1 MYVYIV
7 CTTTIS
13 NFSGQNPEKTNQTKL
28 FFKNLKNAC
37 LFKKLYNFLS
47 FPLCISCSPLE
58 VIASSE
64 DGTPGCSS
72 KNPATN
78 TELALS
84 TVTSQIVNN
93 STYKLDFKQ
102 RRHKN
107 NNNGSEGCGNNGSKR
122 QRRKSSCT
130 SCGGAA
136 GSGNV
141 GQRLTPEEALTA
153 AAHSAAAAVAWQQQP
168 QNSVTSAGSTNS
180 SYSSGAK
187 DDDSSYSA
195 VGGDSSS
202 SNSCNCDITGDNST
216 LHGFGVGDIS
226 SFIGDEDCVGG
237 DDDDPDNPDAAD
249 LSSQTLRTA
258 AIVAAVAAAAKEK
271 AAVVDTGHT
280 DRESF
285 TKGCQDAADDTNGDT
300 KIIASTEH
308 CGNDSLED
316 VQNVDDNED
325 VIVRRNT
332 LTKRFFVRRSCRI
345 SDEED
350 NENNHGGEEFDED
363 EPEGTTIDIDE
374 QEELAQQYEEYN
386 EQDEEDD
393 IDVEGGDDEEADEYY
408 EEEEDDTQAFTPF
421 YSSSAE
427 LIDNFGGGAGKFFN
441 IMDFERGG
449 ASSSTFTPNGNKETG
464 LGEMPHSLNT
474 QADLGGGTNIMGNH
488 SSLYYTNCLSS
499 HLLAFL
505 YRHRYY
511 GYCKHSGNNERY
523 HNWTQWRWWS
533 EAGCCRRNK
542 ATAAAWQTTARSTG
556 ASPFLSRKKEPYTIP
571 LYSHCGMEVSFFNQC
586 SQYIFLLMKLYKL
599 LSSNCFMV
607 FHNLQNTITDHSSS
621 LSC

>member
-1 MYVYIV
+1 M
-7 CTTTIS
+7 S
-13 NFSGQNPEKTNQTKL
+13 
-28 FFKNLKNAC
+28 
-37 LFKKLYNFLS
+37 
-47 FPLCISCSPLE
+47 ISCTPLE

-64 DGTPGCSS
+64 DSTPGCSS
-72 KNPATN
+72 KKPATN

-107 NNNGSEGCGNNGSKR
+107 NNNGSEGCGKTGSKR

-153 AAHSAAAAVAWQQQP
+153 AVHSAAAAAAWQQQP

-195 VGGDSSS
+195 IGGDSSS

-226 SFIGDEDCVGG
+226 SFIGDDDCVGG
-237 DDDDPDNPDAAD
+237 DDDDPDNPDTAD

-258 AIVAAVAAAAKEK
+258 AIVAAVAAAAKEQ
-271 AAVVDTGHT
+271 AVVGTGQS
-280 DRESF
+280 DLESF
-285 TKGCQDAADDTNGDT
+285 SKERQDAANDTNGDT
-300 KIIASTEH
+300 QIIASTEH
-308 CGNDSLED
+308 CDNDSLED
-316 VQNVDDNED
+316 VRDVDDNAD

-332 LTKRFFVRRSCRI
+332 LTKRFLVRRTCRI
-345 SDEED
+345 SDEDDED
-350 NENNHGGEEFDED
+350 NKHGGEEFDED

-386 EQDEEDD
+386 EQDQEDD
-393 IDVEGGDDEEADEYY
+393 NDVEEGDDDEADEYY

-427 LIDNFGGGAGKFFN
+427 LIDNFGGGTGKFFN
-441 IMDFERGG
+441 IMDFERG
-449 ASSSTFTPNGNKETG
+449 APSSSTFTPNGNNGAG
-464 LGEMPHSLNT
+464 LGDMPHSLNT
-474 QADLGGGTNIMGNH
+474 QADLGGGTNIMGMH
-488 SSLYYTNCLSS
+488 SSPHHTNFLSTR
-499 HLLAFL
+499 LLTFL
-505 YRHRYY
+505 YRYRYY

-533 EAGCCRRNK
+533 EAGCCRRSK
-542 ATAAAWQTTARSTG
+542 ATAATWQTSARST
-556 ASPFLSRKKEPYTIP
+556 ATCPFLFGSKEPYTSP
-571 LYSHCGMEVSFFNQC
+571 LYSYCGMEVSFLNQC
-586 SQYIFLLMKLYKL
+586 YSVYICLK
-599 LSSNCFMV
+599 
-607 FHNLQNTITDHSSS
+607 
-621 LSC
+621 